1 MQLFGDRILIRKAT
15 KNDAAFIFRLL
26 NQASFKDNIADK
38 KITDLHDAEMYIET
52 AFLALYRESLF
63 SPYVVCL
70 REEPFTQIGVC
81 GLYKRPSLHYP
92 DLGYAYLD
100 EYTGLGYASEAAR
113 SVINF
118 AKKEFR
124 LKYIC
129 ALTNPT
135 NQSSINL
142 LINCGFNLETQ
153 ILLNLEQGVSN
164 LYLQRLS

>member
-26 NQASFKDNIADK
+26 NQSSFKDNIADK

-52 AFLALYRESLF
+52 AFLAPYRESLF

-70 REEPFTQIGVC
+70 RQEPFTQIGVC
-81 GLYKRPSLHYP
+81 GLYKRPNLHFP

-100 EYTGLGYASEAAR
+100 EYTGFGYASEAA
-113 SVINF
+113 SLIINF
-118 AKKEFR
+118 AKKELR
-124 LKYIC
+124 LKYLC
-129 ALTNPT
+129 ALTNPK

-142 LINCGFNLETQ
+142 LLNCGFNLETQ
-153 ILLNLEQGVSN
+153 ILFNQEQGVSN
-164 LYLQRLS
+164 LYLKKLS